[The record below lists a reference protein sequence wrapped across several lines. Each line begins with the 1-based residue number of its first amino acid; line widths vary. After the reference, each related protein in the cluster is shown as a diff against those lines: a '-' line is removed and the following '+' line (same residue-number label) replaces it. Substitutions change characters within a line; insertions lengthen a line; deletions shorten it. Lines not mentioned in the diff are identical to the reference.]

1 MKAFR
6 SGGKYT
12 FDGNEY
18 PTVTTILQVISK
30 PALVGWAAKSVA
42 EEAVRRVKNGEDL
55 DVRSLAASPWRARD
69 AKGDIGSVVHSVLES
84 YAKGEVVAV
93 SSVPE
98 DARAHVSSL
107 LEWLHEFKPEVLASE
122 VTVFHEN
129 PRYAGTFDAVMK
141 LPSAMGPNVGGRT
154 LLVDVKTGKAVYREA
169 ELQLAAYRHANFI
182 GRADSTREDMPVVDG
197 CCVLHVTPDAAQ
209 MVEVPADDHAYEAFL
224 AAARLWEYMGSDK
237 ASV

>member
-18 PTVTTILQVISK
+18 PTVTTILQVVSK

-42 EEAVRRVKNGEDL
+42 EEAVRRAKNGEPL
-55 DVRSLAASPWRARD
+55 DVRSLAASPWRTRD

-107 LEWLHEFKPEVLASE
+107 LEWLQEFKPDVLASE
-122 VTVFHEN
+122 VTVFHEK

-141 LPSAMGPNVGGRT
+141 LPSGKW
-154 LLVDVKTGKAVYREA
+154 LVDVKTGKGVYREA
-169 ELQLAAYRHANFI
+169 ELQLAAYRHADFI
-182 GRADSTREDMPVVDG
+182 GRADGTRDVMPVVDG
-197 CCVLHVTPDAAQ
+197 CRVLHVTPDTAEL
-209 MVEVPADDHAYEAFL
+209 VEVHADDKAYEAFL

-237 ASV
+237 TSV